1 MCTVGDSAF
10 ALTSVLHGGMAMR
23 RFWKPACFI
32 FFAIL
37 TSGAYSEVSTSVSL
51 RDSNVPLV
59 PVDVNTALK
68 YVDYGQIMVG
78 TQLSVVIDSNVA
90 EHWSGRLLIEE
101 DYNDFGVL
109 YARGPYDEFANGY
122 VGSILPDAGLY
133 AGVFPASPYWD
144 EEDKYVQGFDFYG
157 DDPPEVNVGD
167 WFVID
172 YNSVAI
178 GDCNVALYWQQDYE
192 PFDYGLIHHIEF
204 EHVPTRDFNTDWQVN
219 FQDFSV
225 LSGYWH
231 DTNCVDTNDCGG
243 ADLDISGAV
252 DANDLYLFAD
262 YWLEK
267 TK

>member
-1 MCTVGDSAF
+1 
-10 ALTSVLHGGMAMR
+10 MR
-23 RFWKPACFI
+23 KFWKPVCLVFFI
-32 FFAIL
+32 IL
-37 TSGAYSEVSTSVSL
+37 VSDAYPEVFTSVSL

-78 TQLSVVIDSNVA
+78 TQLSVIIDSNVA

-101 DYNDFGVL
+101 DHRNYGIL
-109 YARGPYDEFANGY
+109 YARGPHDEFNGY
-122 VGSILPDAGLY
+122 VGSILPDAGSG
-133 AGVFPASPYWD
+133 AGVFPVSPDWE
-144 EEDKYVQGFDFYG
+144 EEDKYVQGFFLSNYL
-157 DDPPEVNVGD
+157 PLEVNAGD

-172 YNSVAI
+172 YNAVDFNTVNI
-178 GDCNVALYWQQDYE
+178 HDCNVALYWVDDTNE
-192 PFDYGLIHHIEF
+192 LLPYGLIHHLRF
-204 EHVPTRDFNTDWQVN
+204 DHVPTRDFNTDWQVN

-225 LSGYWH
+225 LSGYWL
-231 DTNCVDTNDCGG
+231 DTNCVDVNDCGG
-243 ADLDISGAV
+243 ADLDFSGVV